1 MDSLCCFE
9 ICKLQHGLLVPAP
22 VCHALDMHSMPSLSA
37 PPGVTSKHRAAACS
51 TPGELLWQGGVQNA
65 LPESLKALHD
75 TGDADALSCM
85 SNALFLSF
93 IERRL
98 LEVVL

>member
-1 MDSLCCFE
+1 MACLYLPPF
-9 ICKLQHGLLVPAP
+9 A
-22 VCHALDMHSMPSLSA
+22 MHSTCTQCQPSLSA